1 MEVIHARCAGLDVH
15 KKTVVACVRVAEGSA
30 VRHEVRTFGTT
41 TAALETLG
49 AWLRAEG
56 CTHAVLESTGVY
68 WKPVWA
74 VLAGDDLTLVL
85 AHAAAVRN
93 IPGRKSD
100 VKDARWLADLLAHGL
115 VRPSFVPPAAQQ
127 ALRELTR
134 TRKQLVREI
143 TAHTQRIEKLLESAN
158 VKLGSVLTDVL
169 GPSGRAIV
177 EGLAS
182 GETDAERL
190 ADRLHAR
197 SQPKRAAVVAALHG
211 ARLQPHQRVLVRQH
225 LALIGSVEASV
236 AAIETEIVAALA
248 GFRGAVDR
256 LVTIPG
262 IGTTAAAIVVAE
274 IGVDM
279 TRFPTAGHLRSWAG
293 LCPRLDE
300 SAGKHGSRRIRP
312 GAPWLKPILVQ
323 SAWAAVRVPN
333 SYSRALYHRLARRSG
348 KKPAIVA
355 VAAALLTA
363 IYHMLKTDQPY
374 RELGAQHLTETDR
387 RRKAQRLTA
396 QLKHLGYDVSL
407 HEAA

>member
-15 KKTVVACVRVAEGSA
+15 KKTVVACVRIAAGQT
-30 VRHEVRTFGTT
+30 VRHDVRTFGTT
-41 TAALETLG
+41 TAELETLG
-49 AWLRAEG
+49 AWLRAEA

-74 VLAGDDLTLVL
+74 VLASEELTLVL

-143 TAHTQRIEKLLESAN
+143 TAHTQRIQKLLESAN

-177 EGLAS
+177 EGLTE

-197 SQPKRAAVVAALHG
+197 SPAKRSAVVAALQG
-211 ARLQPHQRVLVRQH
+211 ARLQPHQRVLLRQH

-236 AAIETEIVAALA
+236 AAIE
-248 GFRGAVDR
+248 
-256 LVTIPG
+256 
-262 IGTTAAAIVVAE
+262 AE
-274 IGVDM
+274 I
-279 TRFPTAGHLRSWAG
+279 
-293 LCPRLDE
+293 
-300 SAGKHGSRRIRP
+300 
-312 GAPWLKPILVQ
+312 
-323 SAWAAVRVPN
+323 
-333 SYSRALYHRLARRSG
+333 
-348 KKPAIVA
+348 
-355 VAAALLTA
+355 AAALESF
-363 IYHMLKTDQPY
+363 PPC
-374 RELGAQHLTETDR
+374 R
-387 RRKAQRLTA
+387 
-396 QLKHLGYDVSL
+396 
-407 HEAA
+407 